1 MDACPQQCSVSVT
14 EERQLPSSTFQ
25 PSNAKCVF
33 VDSSLTIA
41 RTQWP
46 AFEGLCIIYHL
57 VSDDT
62 LTSSGPNALGGV
74 C

>member
-1 MDACPQQCSVSVT
+1 MHAHSSALSVT
-14 EERQLPSSTFQ
+14 EERQLPLPNF
-25 PSNAKCVF
+25 PAIECNCVF
-33 VDSSLTIA
+33 VGSSLTIA

-57 VSDDT
+57 VSDNT